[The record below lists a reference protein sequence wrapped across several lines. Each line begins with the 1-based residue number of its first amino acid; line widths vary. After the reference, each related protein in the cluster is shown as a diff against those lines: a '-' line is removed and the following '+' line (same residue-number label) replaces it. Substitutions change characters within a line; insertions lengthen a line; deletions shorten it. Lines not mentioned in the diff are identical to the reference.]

1 MATKFAIETVFK
13 ATDMVSGTMRRMTRS
28 VLKGGESMERAFV
41 GVAKSS
47 AKAATAISGIGG
59 AGFAGVA
66 ALSSA
71 DARAQQLAKSVGVS
85 VGLAEQLA
93 AASGGAGFEFDN
105 VIDLVEEMNN
115 KLGESA
121 GLEEITP
128 VTESLQI
135 LGLSFEKIKNLAPEE
150 QFKTITNAALQME
163 DAQKAAAAADIL
175 MGGEANKL
183 IGVLRQQGATVD
195 DIIKKYDDMSIRSEE
210 SREEAEAFTSV
221 LSVVKF
227 GAFGAL
233 KEMSGLLAAELT
245 PALES
250 LAKWMSE
257 NREQISAFVKIAA
270 AGIGRLAKAIGSGLA
285 DGIKDLQS
293 SDIGAFFEK
302 AASSASNL
310 EGSIDEVFDVVR
322 KTVAKISTFVQVMSY
337 LAAATLAYRATLVAI
352 SVASRIAAATT
363 IAMTVATTAWAA
375 ITKAAAAGMAA
386 LRGAIL
392 AVNLVM
398 YANPIGLVIAAVV
411 ALIGVAA
418 LLIANWDKVGAFFV
432 SLWEGIVAKFTAA
445 VEKITGIFSS
455 VTDLF
460 GSIGDLINFDS
471 MFDGLVSSAEEALS
485 DVMGMFS
492 GIQNAFGAVGDFFGF
507 GDDTETPVPRS
518 PAEAAPAA
526 AGDGVSSPQE
536 GIVRSLN
543 ENRSSAEVTLRNET
557 SARAEVSQQSGPMT
571 LQIAESGA
579 F

>member
-47 AKAATAISGIGG
+47 AKAAAAISGIGG

-85 VGLAEQLA
+85 VALTEQLA

-128 VTESLQI
+128 VTESLQM

-183 IGVLRQQGATVD
+183 IGVLRQQGRTVD
-195 DIIKKYDDMSIRSEE
+195 DIVKKYDDMSIRSEE
-210 SREEAEAFTSV
+210 SREGAEAFTSA

-285 DGIKDLQS
+285 DGIKNLKN
-293 SDIGAFFEK
+293 SDVGAFFEK

-310 EGSIDEVFDVVR
+310 E
-322 KTVAKISTFVQVMSY
+322 
-337 LAAATLAYRATLVAI
+337 
-352 SVASRIAAATT
+352 
-363 IAMTVATTAWAA
+363 
-375 ITKAAAAGMAA
+375 
-386 LRGAIL
+386 
-392 AVNLVM
+392 
-398 YANPIGLVIAAVV
+398 
-411 ALIGVAA
+411 
-418 LLIANWDKVGAFFV
+418 
-432 SLWEGIVAKFTAA
+432 
-445 VEKITGIFSS
+445 
-455 VTDLF
+455 
-460 GSIGDLINFDS
+460 
-471 MFDGLVSSAEEALS
+471 
-485 DVMGMFS
+485 
-492 GIQNAFGAVGDFFGF
+492 
-507 GDDTETPVPRS
+507 
-518 PAEAAPAA
+518 
-526 AGDGVSSPQE
+526 
-536 GIVRSLN
+536 
-543 ENRSSAEVTLRNET
+543 
-557 SARAEVSQQSGPMT
+557 
-571 LQIAESGA
+571 
-579 F
+579 